1 MPTADQARPIADES
15 ELVAWFR
22 AGDKPIADHRVGIE
36 HEKIGVLGDGSPV
49 PYFGENGIERLL
61 AAYQARGWKPKKE
74 GAHIISLERPDGSN
88 ITLEPGGQ
96 FEMSDAP
103 RADLDAIARC
113 LDQDMLE
120 LLELSKPLGLTW
132 LGIGLR
138 PFDSFEAIPWVP
150 KGRYVVMR
158 EYLPTRGKLWR
169 EMMQRTATVQ
179 ANMDYIDE
187 ADAAAKLRAAFSVT
201 SLVTALYANS
211 PLREGKESGYLT
223 YRGASW
229 LDMDPDRCGLLPFA
243 FEDGPIFQRYTDWA
257 LDVPM
262 FFVRRG
268 DNFMPARGTS
278 FRSFLR
284 DGFAGERATI
294 ADWELHLST
303 LFPEVRLKR
312 YVEVRGSD
320 NGPLGLVR
328 ALPALWMGL
337 LYDDDAMRAATAL
350 TAGLSMDERE
360 QLRSD
365 VTRMGLRAKVGQ
377 HTAQELSRELVAIA
391 AAGLTARDVPPEE
404 RALLEPL
411 AEIAASGR
419 TRAELLLD
427 VARSSNFDRRA
438 IIDFLK
444 Y

>member
-1 MPTADQARPIADES
+1 MPTADQARPIAHES
-15 ELVAWFR
+15 ELVDWFR
-22 AGDKPIADHRVGIE
+22 AGHKPVADHRVGIE
-36 HEKIGVLGDGSPV
+36 HEKIGVLADGSPV
-49 PYFGENGIERLL
+49 PYFGDNGIERLL
-61 AAYQARGWKPKKE
+61 AAYEARGWKPKKE
-74 GAHIISLERPDGSN
+74 GDHTISLERPDGSN

-103 RADLDAIARC
+103 RADLDAIARR

-120 LLELSKPLGLTW
+120 LAELSRPLGLTW

-138 PFDSFEAIPWVP
+138 PFDGFEAIPWVP

-179 ANMDYIDE
+179 ANVDYIDE

-211 PLREGKESGYLT
+211 PLREGKESGFLS

-320 NGPLGLVR
+320 NGPLSLVR

-350 TAGLSMDERE
+350 TAGLSMEERE

-365 VTRMGLRAKVGQ
+365 VTRMGLRARVGQ

-391 AAGLTARDVPPEE
+391 AAGLTAREVPPEE